1 MRYKHESMLPLGAF
15 KQRGS
20 VGNRS
25 MRLHGG
31 DGYVPDWEESR
42 RMEAEHA
49 ARLAAQGYMRAQ
61 EDLNRQR
68 AFEAA
73 QAQAAA
79 NAAAQAAAAAQ
90 AQADQVRNAEAQQAA
105 QQRADEMARQ
115 AAAAQVQAS
124 YVAAP
129 QTYAPPPVPTAPT
142 INTAGLTATT
152 PNWTGTP
159 TVYTD
164 ANGNVK
170 GVYTSQGVVPVES
183 LNPLVPKGEQ
193 ITADTLVQAVNADGQ
208 KLYLSDMTDPNS
220 VTTQNTGIP
229 AIGGTV
235 AEQAFVPPKD
245 NSVFG
250 TIGGDLLEAAKDPA
264 FHKFLAAAAAITGGG
279 LALNSAYGV
288 GGLGAE
294 LGTATAFPIKDVGL
308 LGASDLGAGGMSAA
322 EAIAA
327 AAEGGLGAEFG
338 VQGALGGS
346 ELLGAAGA
354 GGLTDAQAA
363 LLMEQ
368 GVLPAGMQ
376 SPAAVAGAGLT
387 DAQAAL
393 LMEQGILPSGMQT
406 PAGSWWQSLIPEGAA
421 GSLIKGG
428 LTLGGLAA
436 AQALAP
442 KASTTGA
449 GSQNLS
455 AEQLQAIVA
464 GMPSAMGNYL
474 NMANTP
480 YAGGVGVPGAANQ
493 NLINLFPGFSLPTA
507 GPFYGAGRFGDY
519 YAPQAASTTPI
530 SPTGL
535 V

>member
-1 MRYKHESMLPLGAF
+1 MS
-15 KQRGS
+15 
-20 VGNRS
+20 
-25 MRLHGG
+25 
-31 DGYVPDWEESR
+31 DGYEMSYEEAR
-42 RMEAEHA
+42 QLEAEHA
-49 ARLAAQGYMRAQ
+49 ARLAAKGYGRAQ

-68 AFEAA
+68 AFEAE

-115 AAAAQVQAS
+115 AAIAQVQAN
-124 YVAAP
+124 YVVANQAQADQP
-129 QTYAPPPVPTAPT
+129 RNAEYIDPSQVPTSST
-142 INTAGLTATT
+142 ISTSGLTATT
-152 PNWTGTP
+152 PNWAGTP
-159 TVYTD
+159 TIYTD

-170 GVYTSQGVVPVES
+170 GVYTSQGVVPIES

-193 ITADTLVQAVNADGQ
+193 ITADTFVQAVNADGQ

-220 VTTQNTGIP
+220 ITTRNTGIP

-235 AEQAFVPPKD
+235 AEQAFVPPRN

-250 TIGGDLLEAAKDPA
+250 TIGSDFLEAAKDPA
-264 FHKFLAAAAAITGGG
+264 FHKFLAAAAAIASGGMAINAAIG
-279 LALNSAYGV
+279 APAAA
-288 GGLGAE
+288 GLG
-294 LGTATAFPIKDVGL
+294 GSVATAFPVAEAGL
-308 LGASDLGAGGMSAA
+308 LGATELGAAGAAGGAGALGAGGMSAA
-322 EAIAA
+322 EALAL

-338 VQGALGGS
+338 VQGALGGA

-368 GVLPAGMQ
+368 GVLPA
-376 SPAAVAGAGLT
+376 S
-387 DAQAAL
+387 
-393 LMEQGILPSGMQT
+393 MQT
-406 PAGSWWQSLIPEGAA
+406 PAGGFLGTLESLIPEGVA

-442 KASTTGA
+442 KASTTGT
-449 GSQNLS
+449 GSQSLS

-480 YAGGVGVPGAANQ
+480 YAGGVGVPGSANQ

-519 YAPQAASTTPI
+519 YAPRAASTTPI

>member
-1 MRYKHESMLPLGAF
+1 MLPIGAF

-31 DGYVPDWEESR
+31 DGYIPDFEEAR

-49 ARLAAQGYMRAQ
+49 ARLASQGFMRAQ
-61 EDLNRQR
+61 QDLDRQR

-73 QAQAAA
+73 QALAAA

-90 AQADQVRNAEAQQAA
+90 AQADQVRNAEAQKAA

-264 FHKFLAAAAAITGGG
+264 FHKFLAAAAAVAG
-279 LALNSAYGV
+279 A
-288 GGLGAE
+288 GLGANAL
-294 LGTATAFPIKDVGL
+294 LGAPEALGGATAFPVDMGGL
-308 LGASDLGAGGMSAA
+308 LTPT
-322 EAIAA
+322 E
-327 AAEGGLGAEFG
+327 
-338 VQGALGGS
+338 
-346 ELLGAAGA
+346 LGAATGA
-354 GGLTDAQAA
+354 AGVTDVGVLGSGAAGLTDAQAAALMEAGILPAEMQVPAAIAGSGLTDAQAA

-368 GVLPAGMQ
+368 NILPAGMQ
-376 SPAAVAGAGLT
+376 S
-387 DAQAAL
+387 
-393 LMEQGILPSGMQT
+393 
-406 PAGSWWQSLIPEGAA
+406 PAGSWWQSLIPEGAT

-442 KASTTGA
+442 KPSTTGT

-480 YAGGVGVPGAANQ
+480 YAGGVGVPGSANQ
-493 NLINLFPGFSLPTA
+493 SLVNLFPGFSLPTA

>member
-1 MRYKHESMLPLGAF
+1 
-15 KQRGS
+15 
-20 VGNRS
+20 
-25 MRLHGG
+25 
-31 DGYVPDWEESR
+31 
-42 RMEAEHA
+42 
-49 ARLAAQGYMRAQ
+49 MRAQ
-61 EDLNRQR
+61 QDLDRQR
-68 AFEAA
+68 AFEAV
-73 QAQAAA
+73 QAHEAA
-79 NAAAQAAAAAQ
+79 NAAAEAARAAQ
-90 AQADQVRNAEAQQAA
+90 AQADQVRNVEAQQAA
-105 QQRADEMARQ
+105 QQRADELARQ

-124 YVAAP
+124 YVAKPEIYAP
-129 QTYAPPPVPTAPT
+129 QAAPTQTT
-142 INTAGLTATT
+142 INTEGLTATT
-152 PNWTGTP
+152 PNWAGTP

-235 AEQAFVPPKD
+235 AEQAFVPARD

-250 TIGGDLLEAAKDPA
+250 TIGGDFVDMAKDPA

-279 LALNSAYGV
+279 LAINAA
-288 GGLGAE
+288 LGAPSAV
-294 LGTATAFPIKDVGL
+294 ATAFPVEMGGL
-308 LGASDLGAGGMSAA
+308 LTPTELGAVGAGATGGT
-322 EAIAA
+322 
-327 AAEGGLGAEFG
+327 
-338 VQGALGGS
+338 GALG
-346 ELLGAAGA
+346 AA

-376 SPAAVAGAGLT
+376 TPAAVAGAGLT

-393 LMEQGILPSGMQT
+393 LMEQGILPASMQT
-406 PAGSWWQSLIPEGAA
+406 PAGGVLGSLQSLIPEGVT

-436 AQALAP
+436 AQALTP
-442 KASTTGA
+442 KPSTTGT
-449 GSQNLS
+449 GSQSLS

-480 YAGGVGVPGAANQ
+480 YAGGVGVPGSANQ
-493 NLINLFPGFSLPTA
+493 NLVNLFPGFSLPTA

-519 YAPQAASTTPI
+519 YAPMAASNTPI
-530 SPTGL
+530 SPRGL

>member
-1 MRYKHESMLPLGAF
+1 MS
-15 KQRGS
+15 
-20 VGNRS
+20 
-25 MRLHGG
+25 
-31 DGYVPDWEESR
+31 DGYEMSYEEAR
-42 RMEAEHA
+42 QLEAEHA
-49 ARLAAQGYMRAQ
+49 ARLAAKGYGRAQ

-68 AFEAA
+68 AFEAE

-115 AAAAQVQAS
+115 AAIAQVQAN
-124 YVAAP
+124 YVVANQAQADQP
-129 QTYAPPPVPTAPT
+129 RNAEYIDPSQVPTSST
-142 INTAGLTATT
+142 ISTSGLTATT
-152 PNWTGTP
+152 PNWAGTP
-159 TVYTD
+159 TIYTD

-170 GVYTSQGVVPVES
+170 GVYTSQGVVPIES

-193 ITADTLVQAVNADGQ
+193 ITADTFVQAVNADGQ
-208 KLYLSDMTDPNS
+208 KLYLSDMNDPNS
-220 VTTQNTGIP
+220 VTTRNTGIP

-235 AEQAFVPPKD
+235 AEQAFVPARD

-250 TIGGDLLEAAKDPA
+250 TIGGDFLEAAKDPA
-264 FHKFLAAAAAITGGG
+264 FHKFLAAAAAIAGGG
-279 LALNSAYGV
+279 MAINAAIGAPAAA
-288 GGLGAE
+288 GLG
-294 LGTATAFPIKDVGL
+294 GSVATAFPVAEAGL
-308 LGASDLGAGGMSAA
+308 LGATELGAAGAAGGAGALGAGGMSAA
-322 EAIAA
+322 EALAL

-338 VQGALGGS
+338 VQGALGGA

-368 GVLPAGMQ
+368 GVLPASMQ
-376 SPAAVAGAGLT
+376 TPAAVAGAGLT

-393 LMEQGILPSGMQT
+393 LMEQGILPASMQT
-406 PAGSWWQSLIPEGAA
+406 PAGGFLGTLESLIPEGVA

-442 KASTTGA
+442 KASTTGT
-449 GSQNLS
+449 GSQSLS

-480 YAGGVGVPGAANQ
+480 YAGGVGVPGSANQ

-519 YAPQAASTTPI
+519 YAPRAASTTPI

>member
-1 MRYKHESMLPLGAF
+1 MRYKHESMLPMGAF

-31 DGYVPDWEESR
+31 DGYVPDWEEAR

-49 ARLAAQGYMRAQ
+49 AYLAAQGYMRAQ

-68 AFEAA
+68 AWEAE

-115 AAAAQVQAS
+115 AQAAQVQAN

-129 QTYAPPPVPTAPT
+129 QTYAPVPTPQAAT
-142 INTAGLTATT
+142 IDTAGLTAGTED
-152 PNWTGTP
+152 WKGTP

-164 ANGNVK
+164 ASGNVK
-170 GVYTSQGVVPVES
+170 GVRTSLGIVPVES

-193 ITADTLVQAVNADGQ
+193 ITADTLVQAMNSDGQ
-208 KLYLSDMTDPNS
+208 KLYLSDMNDPNS
-220 VTTQNTGIP
+220 ITTRNTGIP

-235 AEQAFVPPKD
+235 AEQAFIPARD

-250 TIGGDLLEAAKDPA
+250 TIGGDFAEAVKDPY
-264 FHKFLAAAAAITGGG
+264 FLNFLAAAATLGTGAY
-279 LALNSAYGV
+279 LAPALEGV
-288 GGLGAE
+288 GAV
-294 LGTATAFPIKDVGL
+294 ATAFPVEMGGL
-308 LGASDLGAGGMSAA
+308 LPATELGAVGAGGA
-322 EAIAA
+322 
-327 AAEGGLGAEFG
+327 GTLGA
-338 VQGALGGS
+338 V
-346 ELLGAAGA
+346 GA

-376 SPAAVAGAGLT
+376 TPAAVAGAGLT

-393 LMEQGILPSGMQT
+393 LMEQGVLPSGMQT

-442 KASTTGA
+442 KQSTTGT
-449 GSQNLS
+449 GSQSLS

-480 YAGGVGVPGAANQ
+480 YAGGVGVPGSANQ
-493 NLINLFPGFSLPTA
+493 SLINLFPGFSLPTA

>member
-1 MRYKHESMLPLGAF
+1 MS
-15 KQRGS
+15 
-20 VGNRS
+20 
-25 MRLHGG
+25 
-31 DGYVPDWEESR
+31 DGYEVSEEENR
-42 RMEAEHA
+42 QMAAEHA
-49 ARLAAQGYMRAQ
+49 AYLAAQGYGRAQ
-61 EDLNRQR
+61 EELNRQR
-68 AFEAA
+68 AWEAE

-79 NAAAQAAAAAQ
+79 NAQAQAAAQAQ
-90 AQADQVRNAEAQQAA
+90 AQADQVRNAEAQAAA

-115 AAAAQVQAS
+115 AQAAQVQAS

-129 QTYAPPPVPTAPT
+129 QNYAPASTPEKAT
-142 INTAGLTATT
+142 IDTAGLTAGTED
-152 PNWTGTP
+152 WKGTP
-159 TVYTD
+159 TIYKD

-170 GVYTSQGVVPVES
+170 GVRTSFGIVPVEA
-183 LNPLVPKGEQ
+183 LNPLVPQGGQ

-208 KLYLSDMTDPNS
+208 KLYLSDINDPNS
-220 VTTQNTGIP
+220 VTTRNTGIP

-235 AEQAFVPPKD
+235 AEQAFIPAKD
-245 NSVFG
+245 NSLFG

-279 LALNSAYGV
+279 LAINSA
-288 GGLGAE
+288 LGAPSAV
-294 LGTATAFPIKDVGL
+294 ATAFPVEMGGL
-308 LGASDLGAGGMSAA
+308 LTPTELGAVGAGATGGT
-322 EAIAA
+322 
-327 AAEGGLGAEFG
+327 
-338 VQGALGGS
+338 GALG
-346 ELLGAAGA
+346 AA

-376 SPAAVAGAGLT
+376 TPAAVAGAGLT

-393 LMEQGILPSGMQT
+393 LMEQGILPASMQT
-406 PAGSWWQSLIPEGAA
+406 PAGGFLGSLQSLIPEGAA

-442 KASTTGA
+442 KASTTGT
-449 GSQNLS
+449 GSQSLS

-480 YAGGVGVPGAANQ
+480 YAGGVGVPNVSNQ

-507 GPFYGAGRFGDY
+507 GPYYGAGRFGDY

>member
-31 DGYVPDWEESR
+31 DGYIPDWEESR

-49 ARLAAQGYMRAQ
+49 ARLAAQGYARAQ

-68 AFEAA
+68 AWEAE

-115 AAAAQVQAS
+115 AQAAQVQAN

-129 QTYAPPPVPTAPT
+129 QTFTPAPVPTAPT
-142 INTAGLTATT
+142 IDTTGLTAG
-152 PNWTGTP
+152 NVDWRGTP

-170 GVYTSQGVVPVES
+170 GVYTSQGVVPVEA
-183 LNPLVPKGEQ
+183 LNPLVPQGGQ

-208 KLYLSDMTDPNS
+208 KLYLSDINDPNS

-235 AEQAFVPPKD
+235 AEQAFVMPKD
-245 NSVFG
+245 NSAFG

-279 LALNSAYGV
+279 LAINAA
-288 GGLGAE
+288 LGAPSAV
-294 LGTATAFPIKDVGL
+294 ATAFPVEMGGL
-308 LGASDLGAGGMSAA
+308 LTPTELGAVGATGGT
-322 EAIAA
+322 
-327 AAEGGLGAEFG
+327 GA
-338 VQGALGGS
+338 
-346 ELLGAAGA
+346 LGAAGA

-368 GVLPAGMQ
+368 GILPAGMQ
-376 SPAAVAGAGLT
+376 TPAAVAGAGLT

-393 LMEQGILPSGMQT
+393 LMEQGILPAGSQV
-406 PAGSWWQSLIPEGAA
+406 PAGSWWETLIPEGAA

-442 KASTTGA
+442 KASTTGT
-449 GSQNLS
+449 GSQSLS
-455 AEQLQAIVA
+455 AEQLQAIVS

-474 NMANTP
+474 SMAGNQP
-480 YAGGVGVPGAANQ
+480 SYGGVGVPNVSNQ

>member
-1 MRYKHESMLPLGAF
+1 
-15 KQRGS
+15 
-20 VGNRS
+20 

-31 DGYVPDWEESR
+31 DGYVPDYEEAR

-49 ARLAAQGYMRAQ
+49 ARLASRGFMRAQ
-61 EDLNRQR
+61 QDLDRQR
-68 AFEAA
+68 AFEAV
-73 QAQAAA
+73 QAQVAA
-79 NAAAQAAAAAQ
+79 NEAAQAARAAQ
-90 AQADQVRNAEAQQAA
+90 AQADQVRNAEAQKAA

-129 QTYAPPPVPTAPT
+129 QTYAPPPVPTSST
-142 INTAGLTATT
+142 ISTSGLTATT
-152 PNWTGTP
+152 PNWAGTP

-170 GVYTSQGVVPVES
+170 GVYTSLGVVPVES

-220 VTTQNTGIP
+220 VTTRNTGIP

-250 TIGGDLLEAAKDPA
+250 TIGGDFVDMAKDPA
-264 FHKFLAAAAAITGGG
+264 FHKFLAAAAAIASGGMAINAAIG
-279 LALNSAYGV
+279 APAAAGV
-288 GGLGAE
+288 GGSV
-294 LGTATAFPIKDVGL
+294 ATAYPIAEAGL
-308 LGASDLGAGGMSAA
+308 LGATELGAAGAAGGTGALGAGGMSAA
-322 EAIAA
+322 EAIAL

-338 VQGALGGS
+338 VQGALGGA

-376 SPAAVAGAGLT
+376 TPAAVAGAGLT

-393 LMEQGILPSGMQT
+393 LMEQGILPASMQT
-406 PAGSWWQSLIPEGAA
+406 PAGGVLGSLQSLIPEGVA

-436 AQALAP
+436 AQALTP
-442 KASTTGA
+442 KPSTTGT
-449 GSQNLS
+449 GSQSLS

-480 YAGGVGVPGAANQ
+480 YAGGVGVPGSANQ
-493 NLINLFPGFSLPTA
+493 NLVNLFPGFSLPTA

>member
-1 MRYKHESMLPLGAF
+1 MS
-15 KQRGS
+15 
-20 VGNRS
+20 
-25 MRLHGG
+25 
-31 DGYVPDWEESR
+31 DGYEMSYEEAR
-42 RMEAEHA
+42 QLEAEHA
-49 ARLAAQGYMRAQ
+49 ARLAAKGYGRAQ

-368 GVLPAGMQ
+368 G
-376 SPAAVAGAGLT
+376 
-387 DAQAAL
+387 
-393 LMEQGILPSGMQT
+393 ILPSGMQT

-442 KASTTGA
+442 KASTTGT
-449 GSQNLS
+449 GSQSLS

-480 YAGGVGVPGAANQ
+480 YAGGVGVPGSANQ
-493 NLINLFPGFSLPTA
+493 SLINLFPGFSLPTA